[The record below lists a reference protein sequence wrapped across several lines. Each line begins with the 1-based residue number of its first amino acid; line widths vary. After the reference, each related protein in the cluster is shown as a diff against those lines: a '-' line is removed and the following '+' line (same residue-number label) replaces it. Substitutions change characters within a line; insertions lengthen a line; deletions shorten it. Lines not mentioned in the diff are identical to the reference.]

1 MNENPGGCEMLRPLV
16 KNKEKDTAE
25 NAVIAIKRM
34 EGDIKLLKDT
44 IITSTTRTEIR
55 IKHMVIHSM
64 HDGKNR
70 YDCVILDITQI
81 YPRYNII

>member
-1 MNENPGGCEMLRPLV
+1 MNKNPGGCEMLCHLV

-25 NAVIAIKRM
+25 NAVIAIKKM

-44 IITSTTRTEIR
+44 VINSKTGADIR
-55 IKHMVIHSM
+55 IKHTVIHSM

-70 YDCVILDITQI
+70 YVCMI
-81 YPRYNII
+81 